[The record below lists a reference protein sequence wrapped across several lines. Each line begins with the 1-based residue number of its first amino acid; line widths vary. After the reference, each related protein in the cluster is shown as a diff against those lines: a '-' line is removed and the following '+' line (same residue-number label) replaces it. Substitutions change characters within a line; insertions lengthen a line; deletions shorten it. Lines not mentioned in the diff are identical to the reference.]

1 MLKYATVV
9 CGVLVGSA
17 AFGADG
23 PVTINGCT
31 SSGVENCVFITS
43 PQGTYALFVA
53 PPRPE
58 PGRGISVKGTISND
72 PNICMSGPGIKVESW
87 SYSEQPCAK

>member
-1 MLKYATVV
+1 MLKYATMFAV
-9 CGVLVGSA
+9 CWSA
-17 AFGADG
+17 PLRLAPTACYDQRL
-23 PVTINGCT
+23 CERC
-31 SSGVENCVFITS
+31 VENCVFITS
-43 PQGTYALFVA
+43 PQGTYALFVT

-87 SYSEQPCAK
+87 SYSEQPCPK